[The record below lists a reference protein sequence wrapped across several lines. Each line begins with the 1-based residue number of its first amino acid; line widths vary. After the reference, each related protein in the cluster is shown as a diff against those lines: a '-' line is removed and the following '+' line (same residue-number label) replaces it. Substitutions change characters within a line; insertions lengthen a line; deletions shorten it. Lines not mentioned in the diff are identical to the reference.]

1 MFLMRNKVGN
11 IFKRVSTVSKK
22 EQLESLGYKVL
33 SGEAAVK
40 EPEPKKVGDTDGEVV
55 TAPQSADGEVVTAPQ
70 SADGEGV
77 TTPQSADGEGVT
89 TPQSADG
96 ETEKALEER
105 LKEMKVDELRKYAEE
120 NGIDLSKA
128 KAKKE
133 IISVIL
139 SFATAEPKAVE

>member
-1 MFLMRNKVGN
+1 MRNKVGN
-11 IFKRVSTVSKK
+11 IFKRVASVSKK
-22 EQLESLGYKVL
+22 ELLESLGYSVV

-40 EPEPKKVGDTDGEVV
+40 EPEPKKVDDTDSGNGGTEN
-55 TAPQSADGEVVTAPQ
+55 PQSSNS
-70 SADGEGV
+70 SAGGA
-77 TTPQSADGEGVT
+77 QG
-89 TPQSADG
+89 DG

>member
-11 IFKRVSTVSKK
+11 IFKRVATVSKK

-55 TAPQSADGEVVTAPQ
+55 TA
-70 SADGEGV
+70 
-77 TTPQSADGEGVT
+77 
-89 TPQSADG
+89 PQSADG

>member
-55 TAPQSADGEVVTAPQ
+55 TAPQSADGEGVTAPQ
-70 SADGEGV
+70 SADGEVV
-77 TTPQSADGEGVT
+77 TA
-89 TPQSADG
+89 PQSADG

>member
-1 MFLMRNKVGN
+1 MRNKVGN

-55 TAPQSADGEVVTAPQ
+55 TAPQSADGEGVTAPQ
-70 SADGEGV
+70 SADGEVV
-77 TTPQSADGEGVT
+77 TA
-89 TPQSADG
+89 PQSADG

-128 KAKKE
+128 KQKKE